1 MKIIYKAPGLPAE
14 VRDVPNTLE
23 ALQGL
28 VGGYIETVTVA
39 TDAVII
45 CNEEGRLI
53 GLEPNCTL
61 LGVHFVGPIVVAGVA
76 GEEFTDLPEDGVK
89 VFLDIFGRN
98 QTGKGGQ
105 T

>member
-14 VRDVPNTLE
+14 IRDVPNTLE

-39 TDAVII
+39 TDAAII

-76 GEEFTDLPEDGVK
+76 GEEFTDLPEDGIQLFMAMFK
-89 VFLDIFGRN
+89 TDH
-98 QTGKGGQ
+98 
-105 T
+105 

>member
-1 MKIIYKAPGLPAE
+1 MRVIYKAPGLPAE
-14 VRDVPNTLE
+14 IRDVPNTLE
-23 ALQGL
+23 ALQEL

-39 TDAVII
+39 TDAAII

-61 LGVHFVGPIVVAGVA
+61 LGVHFVGSIVVAGVA

-89 VFLDIFGRN
+89 VFLDMFGRN
-98 QTGKGGQ
+98 QAGKDGQ

>member
-1 MKIIYKAPGLPAE
+1 MRVIYKAPGLPAE
-14 VRDVPNTLE
+14 IRDVHNTLE
-23 ALQGL
+23 ALQEL

-76 GEEFTDLPEDGVK
+76 GVAGEEFTDLPEVGVK
-89 VFLDIFGRN
+89 VFLDMFGVSR
-98 QTGKGGQ
+98 
-105 T
+105 

>member
-1 MKIIYKAPGLPAE
+1 MKVIYKYPGRPAE

-39 TDAVII
+39 TDAAII

-61 LGVHFVGPIVVAGVA
+61 LGVHFVGSIVVAGVA
-76 GEEFTDLPEDGVK
+76 GEEFTDLSEDGVK
-89 VFLDIFGRN
+89 VFLVMFGRN
-98 QTGKGGQ
+98 QAGKDGQ

>member
-14 VRDVPNTLE
+14 ICDVPNTLE
-23 ALQGL
+23 ALQEL

-39 TDAVII
+39 ADAAII

-76 GEEFTDLPEDGVK
+76 GEEFTDLPEVGVK
-89 VFLDIFGRN
+89 VFLDMFGVSR
-98 QTGKGGQ
+98 
-105 T
+105 

>member
-1 MKIIYKAPGLPAE
+1 MKIIYKAPGRSAE

-45 CNEEGRLI
+45 CNEEG
-53 GLEPNCTL
+53 
-61 LGVHFVGPIVVAGVA
+61 
-76 GEEFTDLPEDGVK
+76 
-89 VFLDIFGRN
+89 
-98 QTGKGGQ
+98 
-105 T
+105 

>member
-1 MKIIYKAPGLPAE
+1 MRVIYKAPGLPAE
-14 VRDVPNTLE
+14 IRDVPNTLE
-23 ALQGL
+23 ALQEL

-39 TDAVII
+39 TDAAII

-61 LGVHFVGPIVVAGVA
+61 LGVHFVGSIVVAGVE
-76 GEEFTDLPEDGVK
+76 GEEFTDLSEDGVK
-89 VFLDIFGRN
+89 VFLDMFGRN
-98 QTGKGGQ
+98 QAGKDGQ

>member
-1 MKIIYKAPGLPAE
+1 MKIIYKAPGRSAE

-61 LGVHFVGPIVVAGVA
+61 LGVHFVGPIVVAG
-76 GEEFTDLPEDGVK
+76 GGGGGV
-89 VFLDIFGRN
+89 N
-98 QTGKGGQ
+98 HPPGGGG
-105 T
+105 